1 MLALIYAVVFLL
13 CGVKF
18 AVWGAWRLRQPPRKD
33 DWEWAQRHPILNRL
47 LGDSSL
53 RPTPRPFD
61 RAGAQACIAA
71 GAFALIV
78 GSVLLAGYVTG
89 ASVLASAG

>member
-1 MLALIYAVVFLL
+1 MRELLFSAAFLL

-18 AVWGAWRLRQPPRKD
+18 SAWGAWRLRQPPRKD

-61 RAGAQACIAA
+61 RAGAQACVAA
-71 GAFALIV
+71 GCFALLV
-78 GSVLLAGYVTG
+78 GGVLLVGHIAD
-89 ASVLASAG
+89 ASFLASP